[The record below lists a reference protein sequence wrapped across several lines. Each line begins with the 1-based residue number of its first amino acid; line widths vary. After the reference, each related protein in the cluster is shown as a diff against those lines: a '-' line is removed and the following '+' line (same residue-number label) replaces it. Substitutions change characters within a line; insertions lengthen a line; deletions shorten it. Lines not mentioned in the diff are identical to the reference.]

1 MKPIMLAVAM
11 LSLLGAGLPVQAQ
24 PRIAVAEINGCT
36 DSTIT
41 GHARLTELPSR
52 EGVKQVLVQLTVRGL
67 PDGKHGVHIHETA
80 ACDPGVDGRPCGA
93 AGGHF
98 DPGPYGY
105 PGIPS
110 PDPKLSVDANH
121 PFHSG
126 DLINIDVREGR
137 GVLFTLTS
145 RVTLSP
151 GPLSIFDQ
159 DGSALIIH
167 TNPETYCPDGGV
179 VGCAGG
185 DRDACGIIV
194 SVDE

>member
-24 PRIAVAEINGCT
+24 LRTAVAEINGCT
-36 DSTIT
+36 DDPTIT

-52 EGVKQVLVQLTVRGL
+52 EGVKQVFVQLTVRGL

-80 ACDPGVDGRPCGA
+80 NCTPCA
-93 AGGHF
+93 EARGHF
-98 DPGPYGY
+98 DPGPYGNSGY
-105 PGIPS
+105 PP
-110 PDPKLSVDANH
+110 PDNSVDANH

-151 GPLSIFDQ
+151 
-159 DGSALIIH
+159 A
-167 TNPETYCPDGGV
+167 TNHKDIGTLYFILGV
-179 VGCAGG
+179 
-185 DRDACGIIV
+185 
-194 SVDE
+194 

>member
-24 PRIAVAEINGCT
+24 LRNADAEISSCT

-41 GHARLTELPSR
+41 GRAQLTELPSR
-52 EGVKQVLVQLTVRGL
+52 EGVKQVLVKLTVRGL

-80 ACDPGVDGRPCGA
+80 NCTPCA
-93 AGGHF
+93 DAGGHF
-98 DPGPYGY
+98 DPGPYGN
-105 PGIPS
+105 PGVRSTNPE
-110 PDPKLSVDANH
+110 LTVDANH

-126 DLINIDVREGR
+126 DLVNIDVHGGY
-137 GVLFTLTS
+137 GVLLTLTS
-145 RVTLSP
+145 RVTLSA
-151 GPLSIFDQ
+151 GPLSIFDE

-167 TNPETYCPDGGV
+167 TNPDTYCPQGAVLD
-179 VGCAGG
+179 CAGG
-185 DRDACGIIV
+185 GRAACGIIV

>member
-11 LSLLGAGLPVQAQ
+11 LSLLGAGLPVQAEL
-24 PRIAVAEINGCT
+24 RTADAEISGCT
-36 DSTIT
+36 DPTIT
-41 GHARLTELPSR
+41 GHAQLTELPSR

-67 PDGKHGVHIHETA
+67 PDGKHGVHIHQTA
-80 ACDPGVDGRPCGA
+80 NCDPCTA

-98 DPGPYGY
+98 DPGLDGN
-105 PGIPS
+105 PS
-110 PDPKLSVDANH
+110 PDGNH

-145 RVTLSP
+145 RVTLAP
-151 GPLSIFDQ
+151 GPLSIFDA
-159 DGSALIIH
+159 DGSAFIIH
-167 TNPETYCPDGGV
+167 EQPDTYCPQGAIQN
-179 VGCAGG
+179 CAGG
-185 DRDACGIIV
+185 GRAACGIIV